1 MHIEISTKHY
11 ALLVGLGEE
20 QSCTTATALANLLD
34 SHFATSKV
42 SAPTQAAK
50 EVVVDGNKLARDLY
64 NQHFFAEL
72 PKREEDARIAEV
84 QAKEKAAKEKAVK
97 AEIRRISIEAQIELS
112 HMG

>member
-20 QSCTTATALANLLD
+20 QSCTTATALERLLD
-34 SHFATSKV
+34 SHFATSKA
-42 SAPTQAAK
+42 SAPTQDA
-50 EVVVDGNKLARDLY
+50 EEMLDGNKLARDLY

-72 PKREEDARIAEV
+72 PKREEDARIAE
-84 QAKEKAAKEKAVK
+84 ALAKEKAVK
-97 AEIRRISIEAQIELS
+97 DAEFKAEIRSLCDEGRDSLK

>member
-64 NQHFFAEL
+64 NQHMLDEL
-72 PKREEDARIAEV
+72 PKREKAARIAE
-84 QAKEKAAKEKAVK
+84 ALAKEKAVK
-97 AEIRRISIEAQIELS
+97 DAEFKAELRRTLIEAQIELS